1 MVSMGRL
8 WVFAGIWAGG
18 FSLAILGQNAL
29 LSTLKTAAAPGDPL
43 ELATGQ
49 INAVD
54 SPESRQAVEELL
66 GRARH
71 SYALRSGG
79 SGYDLKVS
87 FTVNSGGQT
96 DYDGAW
102 NMEDIFDPQQGY
114 RWTANASSGY
124 TTTEISSNQKF
135 YADGTPG
142 NIPLRLHE
150 ARAALFG
157 PMGTT
162 NGQVLRTSQANYN
175 GAQVTCVLISGAG
188 APASTASGRH
198 WEETEECV
206 DPQSGLLMVHSQV
219 PGRYYGY
226 DYSKALRMGDHVLP
240 DKVTVTEGGRVV
252 SEITVESLTPLASA
266 DPGLFAPTAEMTA
279 KGPSIAMAGA
289 RKVTRWM
296 GRLREGATAQLVVVF
311 GLVTP
316 TGQLVEAHSLQPS
329 DPNSQT
335 AVDAANRMNF
345 AQPSPPGSRPEQH
358 FVFVI
363 EKFVAAQ

>member
-1 MVSMGRL
+1 MVSIRRL
-8 WVFAGIWAGG
+8 WALAGG
-18 FSLAILGQNAL
+18 LSLAVFGQNAL
-29 LSTLKTAAAPGDPL
+29 LSTLKTSAAPGDPL
-43 ELATGQ
+43 ELVTGQ
-49 INAVD
+49 VNMVD
-54 SPESRQAVEELL
+54 TPESRHSVEELL
-66 GRARH
+66 ERARN

-79 SGYDLKVS
+79 FGYDLKVR
-87 FTVNSGGQT
+87 FAVNSGGQT

-102 NMEDIFDPQQGY
+102 NMEDVFDPQQGF
-114 RWTANASSGY
+114 RWSAKASSGY
-124 TTTEISSNQKF
+124 TTTEISANQKY
-135 YADGTPG
+135 YAEGTPG

-162 NGQVLRTSQANYN
+162 DGQVLRLSQANYN
-175 GAQVTCVLISGAG
+175 GAQVFCVLISRMGT
-188 APASTASGRH
+188 PASTTPGRH
-198 WEETEECV
+198 WEESEECV

-219 PGRYYGY
+219 PGRYSSY
-226 DYSKALRMGDHVLP
+226 DYSNAPRMGNHALP
-240 DKVTVTEGGRVV
+240 RKVTVMAGGRVV

-266 DPGLFAPTAEMTA
+266 DPSLFAPTAEMTS

-289 RKVTRWM
+289 QKVTRWM
-296 GRLREGATAQLVVVF
+296 GRLREGATAQPVVVF

-335 AVDAANRMNF
+335 AVEAAKRMNF
-345 AQPSPPGSRPEQH
+345 AHPSPAGSRPEQH